1 MRVFVTGTS
10 GFIGF
15 HLARRLLEL
24 GHFVDGYDGMTSY
37 YDLRLKEARRAIL
50 LRSNGFR
57 DTIAMLEDMDALTRA
72 VEACAPDVIVHL
84 AAQAGVRYSLENPRA
99 YVDANLVGTFNVMEL
114 ARIHSVGHFL
124 IASTSSVYGAN
135 PDTPFVESDRTDHP
149 LTLYAA
155 TKKANEAMAHSYAH
169 LWSIPTTLFRFFTV
183 YGPWGRPDMAP
194 LKFVEAIECGRA
206 IDIYNHGD
214 MERDFTY
221 IDDLIEAVVRLIDC
235 PPGLAPEAAALDH
248 AAFRRNRLNAENVTD
263 STSIERAQRE
273 IPVPTFSHRVLEG
286 DTLSPVAPYRI
297 VNIGRGEP
305 VKLLDFIDAIER
317 KLGKKAVRNYL
328 DMQPGDMR
336 RTFADSSL
344 LERLTGY
351 CPSTSIEAGV
361 SELVD
366 WFRNERARLISSA

>member
-1 MRVFVTGTS
+1 MRIFVTGTA

-15 HLARRLLEL
+15 HLAKRLLEL
-24 GHFVDGYDGMTSY
+24 GHFVDGFDGMTSY

-50 LRSNGFR
+50 RRTNGFR
-57 DTIAMLEDMDALTRA
+57 DTIAMLEDMEALTRA
-72 VEACAPDVIVHL
+72 MEASSPEVIVHL

-99 YVDANLVGTFNVMEL
+99 YVDANLVGTFNVMEM
-114 ARIHSVGHFL
+114 ARTHSPRHFL

-135 PDTPFVESDRTDHP
+135 PVTPFVETDRTDHP

-194 LKFVEAIECGRA
+194 LKFIDAIENGRP

-221 IDDLIEAVVRLIDC
+221 VSDLVEGIVRLIDH
-235 PPGLAPEAAALDH
+235 PPPSPQGAAMSD
-248 AAFRRNRLNAENVTD
+248 
-263 STSIERAQRE
+263 
-273 IPVPTFSHRVLEG
+273 G
-286 DTLSPVAPYRI
+286 DASSPVAPYRV

-305 VKLLDFIDAIER
+305 VKLLDFVDAIER

-336 RTFADSSL
+336 RTFADASL
-344 LERLTGY
+344 LEKVTGY
-351 CPSTSIEAGV
+351 RPSTSLEEGV
-361 SELVD
+361 SHLVD
-366 WFRNERARLISSA
+366 WYRDYRAVS